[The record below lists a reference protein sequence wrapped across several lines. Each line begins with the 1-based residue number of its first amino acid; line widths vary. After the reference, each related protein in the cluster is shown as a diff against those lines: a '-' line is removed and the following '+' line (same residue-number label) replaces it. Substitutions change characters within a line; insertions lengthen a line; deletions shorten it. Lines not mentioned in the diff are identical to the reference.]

1 MSSWPPQKTTAQR
14 EQRRVYLGKVVAIDW
29 PILIVGVATRLGKGA
44 SIADGMTILSIES
57 ASKKRQW
64 ASTLAGTHIFL
75 LFCRLGILGRGEVL
89 VLVPFVPID

>member
-1 MSSWPPQKTTAQR
+1 M
-14 EQRRVYLGKVVAIDW
+14 VVAIDW
-29 PILIVGVATRLGKGA
+29 PILIVGVAKRLGKGA

-57 ASKKRQW
+57 AAKGRYW

-75 LFCRLGILGRGEVL
+75 LVCHLGILFCRLGILGRGEVL